1 MYKFYSY
8 SMLRTMIKNGDTIAV
23 NGNSLISK
31 AIKFITKENISH
43 TGIALWQDDRLFVV
57 EMDMDKNVMV
67 PLSQYEHN
75 ELHVYRHKSNIEISS
90 NTILD
95 LLKQPVNYGWID
107 IVKLFGYKTLGVSF
121 LTKDTTNAMICTS
134 LNQKCYKQS
143 NIDITEGLIT
153 PGELC
158 AQLEL
163 IGRV

>member
-75 ELHVYRHKSNIEISS
+75 ELHVYRHKSNIQITSD
-90 NTILD
+90 TILN
-95 LLKQPVNYGWID
+95 LLNQPVNYGWFD
-107 IVKLFGYKTLGVSF
+107 I
-121 LTKDTTNAMICTS
+121 I
-134 LNQKCYKQS
+134 
-143 NIDITEGLIT
+143 
-153 PGELC
+153 
-158 AQLEL
+158 
-163 IGRV
+163 